1 MNELIVKYIAG
12 EISEKERL
20 QLFSLLESDED
31 VRKEFLS
38 AVNLRAYS
46 SWLPADDDLSEGIGK
61 LMAFKK
67 HHSNKHRVMRFMRYV
82 AVACVAIFCSVVVIR
97 KFYVATEDSI
107 VSYEELYVPSGQR
120 AQVKLHDG
128 TVIWLNASSHLRYPS
143 RFARAER
150 KVELDGEA
158 YFEVAH
164 NKEIPFYVQTENIKV
179 QVTGTKFDVCSY
191 KGSNSFI
198 ARLIEGSINLLT
210 NNAKE
215 EKPITSLTKGK
226 YFSMENGKYK
236 TGEMSSNNAL
246 AWMQG
251 IYYFDDVPFKE
262 LLDKIALYYNYKIT
276 VKNPKILENYRCT
289 GKFKDLDG
297 IEHILKVI
305 QKDHPFKYD
314 IDNEHNKITIE

>member
-31 VRKEFLS
+31 MRKEFLS

-67 HHSNKHRVMRFMRYV
+67 HHSNKYRVMRFMRYV

-143 RFARAER
+143 RFAKAER

-158 YFEVAH
+158 YFEVAK
-164 NKEIPFYVQTENIKV
+164 NKECPFVVSTDKADIKV
-179 QVTGTKFDVCSY
+179 LGTKFNVFAY
-191 KGSNSFI
+191 KGCREFCTS
-198 ARLIEGSINLLT
+198 LLEGSVKLYNPSDEAHSIYMKPNEEVELQEGHLVKHSLSSSDFLLW
-210 NNAKE
+210 KDGLYSFDDM
-215 EKPITSLTKGK
+215 P
-226 YFSMENGKYK
+226 F
-236 TGEMSSNNAL
+236 GEIVKKL
-246 AWMQG
+246 E
-251 IYYFDDVPFKE
+251 IYYDI
-262 LLDKIALYYNYKIT
+262 KIM
-276 VKNPKILENYRCT
+276 VKNPRLNVYKFS
-289 GKFKDLDG
+289 GKFRQIDG
-297 IEHILKVI
+297 VESILRIMQKV
-305 QKDHPFKYD
+305 HPFAYSKD
-314 IDNEHNKITIE
+314 DKLNRIMIE